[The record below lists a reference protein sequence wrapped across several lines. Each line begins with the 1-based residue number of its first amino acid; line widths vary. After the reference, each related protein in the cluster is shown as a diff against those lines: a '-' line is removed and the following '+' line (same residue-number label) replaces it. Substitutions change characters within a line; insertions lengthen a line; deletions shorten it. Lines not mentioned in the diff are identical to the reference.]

1 MFLLMSDLKLYV
13 KVWCPWCVMAQEWLD
28 ERGYRYELIDVERSR
43 AAYDEMIELSG
54 QRYTPTM
61 VVDDDKVLPDFGPE
75 ELERFMQDHSIH
87 P

>member
-1 MFLLMSDLKLYV
+1 
-13 KVWCPWCVMAQEWLD
+13 MAQEWLD

-61 VVDDDKVLPDFGPE
+61 VVDDDKVLPDF
-75 ELERFMQDHSIH
+75 RARRARAFHARSQH
-87 P
+87 PSLKTAASPPSSSAL